1 MNRQIPEEQQ
11 LKLEALEQCLTK
23 MEDRIEK
30 LEEENENLQTNE
42 LSISRR

>member
-1 MNRQIPEEQQ
+1 LNHKIPEEQQ

-42 LSISRR
+42 LTLSRR